1 MISEKALEK
10 RKAYQAK
17 WRKENKE
24 YFVKWAKENPDKT
37 KQSRSKYYSKNKEK
51 ENRDVIEWFNN
62 NPWCRHYD
70 AARTRCTNP
79 RSERYYR
86 YGARGIKF
94 KLTRQEVKEL
104 WFRDKAYEMKQASI
118 DRINNDGDYE
128 FNNCRFI
135 ELSENIA
142 KSNKERVML

>member
-17 WRKENKE
+17 WRKEHKE
-24 YFVKWAKENPDKT
+24 YFVKWAKENPE
-37 KQSRSKYYSKNKEK
+37 SRKKSRIKFYQNNKEQQ
-51 ENRDVIEWFNN
+51 NRETLEWFKN

-79 RSERYYR
+79 KSERYYR
-86 YGARGIKF
+86 YGARGIEF

-118 DRINNDGDYE
+118 DRINNDGNYE
-128 FNNCRFI
+128 FNNCRFL
-135 ELSENIA
+135 ELSENLS
-142 KSNKERVML
+142 KSNKERVIK